1 MRGAISRSMLVLVVL
16 GTHGTG
22 VSGFASPLAHP
33 QLSPGS
39 YARAPR
45 TLGAAMPRLQAR
57 RSRAL
62 RHTPCKWLHVSAMPP
77 AAHCGSCCH
86 IRGPVR
92 SGVRSGIPMQER
104 CSCNPL
110 LMRRHPEGRHAA

>member
-1 MRGAISRSMLVLVVL
+1 MRGAISRSMLALVVL

-62 RHTPCKWLHVSAMPP
+62 RHTPCKWLHVSAMSPP
-77 AAHCGSCCH
+77 CCH
-86 IRGPVR
+86 MRGPVR
-92 SGVRSGIPMQER
+92 SGVRSCIPMHMR
-104 CSCNPL
+104 CSCNPQ
-110 LMRRHPEGRHAA
+110 LMRRHPGGRHAA